1 MEFFVD
7 VISVDHLSQKL
18 EHLPLRS
25 RCLALGKALWV
36 SSSQDRRSTSQ
47 DIKQNS
53 FSYIFRVEG

>member
-7 VISVDHLSQKL
+7 VISIDYLSQKL

-25 RCLALGKALWV
+25 GCLALGKALWV
-36 SSSQDRRSTSQ
+36 SPQQDRRSTSQ

-53 FSYIFRVEG
+53 FLVFLE

>member
-25 RCLALGKALWV
+25 GCLALGKALWV
-36 SSSQDRRSTSQ
+36 SSPQDRCSTSQ

-53 FSYIFRVEG
+53 FLMFLE